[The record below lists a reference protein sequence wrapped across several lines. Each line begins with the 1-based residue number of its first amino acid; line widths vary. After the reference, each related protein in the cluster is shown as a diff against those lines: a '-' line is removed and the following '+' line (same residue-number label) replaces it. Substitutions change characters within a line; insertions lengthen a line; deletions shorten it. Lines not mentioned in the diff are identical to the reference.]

1 MHPNKKA
8 FNLSL
13 FALLL
18 ITNLN
23 AQESNE
29 AINLQ
34 KVVVSA
40 TGFEQDAD
48 SNLRNVISIEGKDLQ
63 NKGYVSLEQALERI
77 SGISFVNFGL
87 GRNID
92 MRGQGNKS
100 NIAVKVMIDGR
111 AINVLDNSHGVTP
124 LDSINL
130 DNVERIEIIPGGGSV
145 LYGSGTRGG
154 VINII
159 TKKQK
164 SDAFAI
170 NLKSS
175 AYDHGGL
182 GGNLGINGAKQINE
196 NLAFSFDIQSFNLDG
211 YQEGYNEK
219 GYFINTKTY
228 IDINDN
234 SDLTLGYNYF
244 KSKNT
249 SSGYLTK
256 AQAQSD
262 PTQKG
267 NSDNI
272 TQINRPEISLDYHYY
287 FDDIWEFNLEAFWQ
301 NQKINYLKDEISMM
315 GTTAYQNGSGF
326 EDTLTGISLKNKLN
340 YANNSYF
347 IFGYEFTNHDAKRKS
362 LVYYSVP
369 GVINYHRMT
378 TLMDMTK
385 QSHSIFALDSHNFNE
400 FFTLSGGARY
410 EFSTYNT
417 NRSYRNEMS
426 MNGRPPSS
434 NPIITDSTT
443 LFDTDKNTNNFAFEI
458 TPNFKYSDT
467 GNLYLK
473 YERGFVSPTP
483 AQFVNRNKT
492 GNGIPPYYSSNLKA
506 EIFDTFELGI
516 DDFWWDFYGFNLT
529 LFYTLSKDEI
539 SYLGNPH
546 STSGSWWKYYNI
558 DQTRR
563 LGVELSLSQ
572 NFLDDDL
579 IFRESLTYLD
589 AKISKGVNDG
599 MRIPYV
605 SKIKAT
611 AGLEYAWNKN
621 FSNFIDLTYFSRA
634 KDGGTINENTG
645 KMSKNSWI
653 RDYFLTDIGMKYN
666 YKKLQ
671 ILAGI
676 RNLFDKRYYTYQD
689 SINDQ
694 YLVGNGRNYYV
705 ELNTHSKILV
715 IIGLLVAYIIASFIA
730 LCLGDENLNP
740 KELFSYIFSQDKILR
755 QIIIDGRLPRIIMAI
770 LIGMLLASS
779 GAITQNVFS
788 NPIADPYIIGIAS
801 AATFGA
807 VLAYLLKLNDY
818 YYGILGFVC
827 SAFFALGVFKISSK
841 ASIATLLIIGIAASS
856 FLGAFT
862 SFFTYLIGEDS
873 FKIVAWL
880 MGNIGNASW
889 FRVGIL
895 ILPLIFC
902 LFYFYAHKNEL
913 NILLSGDDEARNLG
927 VNAQKLKINLLI
939 VSSLAVSFAVAFSGL
954 IGFVGLIIPHTI
966 RLLLKNYDNAL
977 VIPLCTAFGGLFLLI
992 CDTLARTLLAPV
1004 QIPIGIL
1011 TAFFGAPIF
1020 LYLALSARRFL

>member
-8 FNLSL
+8 FKLSL

-92 MRGQGNKS
+92 MRGQGDKS

-175 AYDHGGL
+175 AYDHGGI

-301 NQKINYLKDEISMM
+301 NQKINYLKDVSEMSSM
-315 GTTAYQNGSGF
+315 GLSVPVYQNGSGF

-347 IFGYEFTNHDAKRKS
+347 IFGYEFANHDAKRTS
-362 LVYYSVP
+362 IIHYDVNSP
-369 GVINYHRMT
+369 SFQMSHTMT
-378 TLMDMTK
+378 TLMDMDK
-385 QSHSIFALDSHNFNE
+385 QSHSIFALDSHEFNDI
-400 FFTLSGGARY
+400 FSISGGARY
-410 EFSTYNT
+410 EYSLYDTNRNYTSNMIISSVPRPSTPELFST
-417 NRSYRNEMS
+417 
-426 MNGRPPSS
+426 
-434 NPIITDSTT
+434 D
-443 LFDTDKNTNNFAFEI
+443 DTSHNFAFEI

-467 GNLYLK
+467 GKLYIK
-473 YERGFVSPTP
+473 YERGFVSPSP
-483 AQFVNRNKT
+483 AQFVNKDQKT
-492 GNGIPPYYSSNLKA
+492 QKYYSANLNP

-546 STSGSWWKYYNI
+546 ATGGGFWQYYNI

-579 IFRESLTYLD
+579 ILRESLTYLD

-634 KDGGTINENTG
+634 KDGGTIDENTG

-705 ELNTHSKILV
+705 EFK
-715 IIGLLVAYIIASFIA
+715 Y
-730 LCLGDENLNP
+730 
-740 KELFSYIFSQDKILR
+740 
-755 QIIIDGRLPRIIMAI
+755 
-770 LIGMLLASS
+770 
-779 GAITQNVFS
+779 
-788 NPIADPYIIGIAS
+788 
-801 AATFGA
+801 
-807 VLAYLLKLNDY
+807 
-818 YYGILGFVC
+818 
-827 SAFFALGVFKISSK
+827 AF
-841 ASIATLLIIGIAASS
+841 
-856 FLGAFT
+856 
-862 SFFTYLIGEDS
+862 
-873 FKIVAWL
+873 
-880 MGNIGNASW
+880 
-889 FRVGIL
+889 
-895 ILPLIFC
+895 
-902 LFYFYAHKNEL
+902 
-913 NILLSGDDEARNLG
+913 
-927 VNAQKLKINLLI
+927 
-939 VSSLAVSFAVAFSGL
+939 
-954 IGFVGLIIPHTI
+954 
-966 RLLLKNYDNAL
+966 
-977 VIPLCTAFGGLFLLI
+977 
-992 CDTLARTLLAPV
+992 
-1004 QIPIGIL
+1004 
-1011 TAFFGAPIF
+1011 
-1020 LYLALSARRFL
+1020 

>member
-8 FNLSL
+8 FKLSL

-23 AQESNE
+23 AQESNK

-34 KVVVSA
+34 KVVVST

-256 AQAQSD
+256 AQAQSN

-267 NSDNI
+267 KSDNI

-287 FDDIWEFNLEAFWQ
+287 FDDIWEFNLETFWQ
-301 NQKINYLKDEISMM
+301 NQKINYLKDEISMK

-347 IFGYEFTNHDAKRKS
+347 IFGYEFTNHDAKRTSIIHYDVNAGKFQMS
-362 LVYYSVP
+362 
-369 GVINYHRMT
+369 HTMT

-385 QSHSIFALDSHNFNE
+385 QSHSIFALDSHEFNDI
-400 FFTLSGGARY
+400 FSISGGARY
-410 EFSTYNT
+410 EYSLYDTNRNYTSNMVISNIPKPSTPELFST
-417 NRSYRNEMS
+417 
-426 MNGRPPSS
+426 
-434 NPIITDSTT
+434 D
-443 LFDTDKNTNNFAFEI
+443 DTSHNFAFEI

-467 GNLYLK
+467 GKLYIK
-473 YERGFVSPTP
+473 YERGFVSPSP
-483 AQFVNRNKT
+483 AQFVNKDKNSQK
-492 GNGIPPYYSSNLKA
+492 YYSANLNP

-529 LFYTLSKDEI
+529 
-539 SYLGNPH
+539 
-546 STSGSWWKYYNI
+546 
-558 DQTRR
+558 
-563 LGVELSLSQ
+563 
-572 NFLDDDL
+572 
-579 IFRESLTYLD
+579 
-589 AKISKGVNDG
+589 
-599 MRIPYV
+599 
-605 SKIKAT
+605 
-611 AGLEYAWNKN
+611 
-621 FSNFIDLTYFSRA
+621 
-634 KDGGTINENTG
+634 
-645 KMSKNSWI
+645 
-653 RDYFLTDIGMKYN
+653 
-666 YKKLQ
+666 
-671 ILAGI
+671 
-676 RNLFDKRYYTYQD
+676 
-689 SINDQ
+689 
-694 YLVGNGRNYYV
+694 
-705 ELNTHSKILV
+705 
-715 IIGLLVAYIIASFIA
+715 
-730 LCLGDENLNP
+730 
-740 KELFSYIFSQDKILR
+740 
-755 QIIIDGRLPRIIMAI
+755 
-770 LIGMLLASS
+770 
-779 GAITQNVFS
+779 
-788 NPIADPYIIGIAS
+788 
-801 AATFGA
+801 
-807 VLAYLLKLNDY
+807 
-818 YYGILGFVC
+818 
-827 SAFFALGVFKISSK
+827 
-841 ASIATLLIIGIAASS
+841 
-856 FLGAFT
+856 
-862 SFFTYLIGEDS
+862 
-873 FKIVAWL
+873 
-880 MGNIGNASW
+880 
-889 FRVGIL
+889 
-895 ILPLIFC
+895 
-902 LFYFYAHKNEL
+902 
-913 NILLSGDDEARNLG
+913 
-927 VNAQKLKINLLI
+927 
-939 VSSLAVSFAVAFSGL
+939 
-954 IGFVGLIIPHTI
+954 
-966 RLLLKNYDNAL
+966 
-977 VIPLCTAFGGLFLLI
+977 
-992 CDTLARTLLAPV
+992 
-1004 QIPIGIL
+1004 
-1011 TAFFGAPIF
+1011 
-1020 LYLALSARRFL
+1020 

>member
-1 MHPNKKA
+1 MHPNKK
-8 FNLSL
+8 FYKLFKLSL

-124 LDSINL
+124 LNSINL

-145 LYGSGTRGG
+145 LYGNGTRGG

-175 AYDHGGL
+175 TYNHGGL

-211 YQEGYNEK
+211 YQKGYNEK

-256 AQAQSD
+256 TQAQSN

-301 NQKINYLKDEISMM
+301 NQKINYLKDVSTMSYRGM
-315 GTTAYQNGSGF
+315 SLPVYQNGSGF
-326 EDTLTGISLKNKLN
+326 EDTLTGISLKTKLN

-347 IFGYEFTNHDAKRKS
+347 IFGYEFANHDAKRKS
-362 LVYYSVP
+362 LVYYSAAP
-369 GVINYHRMT
+369 IINYHRMT

-385 QSHSIFALDSHNFNE
+385 QSHSIFALNSHNFNE

-434 NPIITDSTT
+434 NPMITDSTT

-483 AQFVNRNKT
+483 AQFVNRNNNT
-492 GNGIPPYYSSNLKA
+492 SNGIPPYYSSNLKA

-546 STSGSWWKYYNI
+546 ATGGGFWQYYNI

-621 FSNFIDLTYFSRA
+621 LSSYIDLSYFSRA
-634 KDGGTINENTG
+634 KDGGVVDENTG
-645 KMSKNSWI
+645 KMSRNSWI
-653 RDYFLTDIGMKYN
+653 KDYFLTDIGVNYN
-666 YKKLQ
+666 YRNLQ

-676 RNLFDKRYYTYQD
+676 RNLFDKQYYTYQD
-689 SINDQ
+689 STNDQ
-694 YLVGNGRNYYV
+694 YLAGNGRNYYV
-705 ELNTHSKILV
+705 EFK
-715 IIGLLVAYIIASFIA
+715 Y
-730 LCLGDENLNP
+730 
-740 KELFSYIFSQDKILR
+740 
-755 QIIIDGRLPRIIMAI
+755 
-770 LIGMLLASS
+770 
-779 GAITQNVFS
+779 
-788 NPIADPYIIGIAS
+788 
-801 AATFGA
+801 
-807 VLAYLLKLNDY
+807 
-818 YYGILGFVC
+818 
-827 SAFFALGVFKISSK
+827 AF
-841 ASIATLLIIGIAASS
+841 
-856 FLGAFT
+856 
-862 SFFTYLIGEDS
+862 
-873 FKIVAWL
+873 
-880 MGNIGNASW
+880 
-889 FRVGIL
+889 
-895 ILPLIFC
+895 
-902 LFYFYAHKNEL
+902 
-913 NILLSGDDEARNLG
+913 
-927 VNAQKLKINLLI
+927 
-939 VSSLAVSFAVAFSGL
+939 
-954 IGFVGLIIPHTI
+954 
-966 RLLLKNYDNAL
+966 
-977 VIPLCTAFGGLFLLI
+977 
-992 CDTLARTLLAPV
+992 
-1004 QIPIGIL
+1004 
-1011 TAFFGAPIF
+1011 
-1020 LYLALSARRFL
+1020 

>member
-1 MHPNKKA
+1 MHPSKKA
-8 FNLSL
+8 FKLSL

-92 MRGQGNKS
+92 MRGQGDKS

-267 NSDNI
+267 KSDNI

-301 NQKINYLKDEISMM
+301 NQKINYLKDVSTMSYGSMSLPV
-315 GTTAYQNGSGF
+315 YQNGSGF

-347 IFGYEFTNHDAKRKS
+347 IFGYEFANHDAKRTS
-362 LVYYSVP
+362 IIHYDVNTNMS
-369 GVINYHRMT
+369 HTMT
-378 TLMDMTK
+378 TLMNMTK
-385 QSHSIFALDSHNFNE
+385 QSHSIFALDSHEFNDI
-400 FFTLSGGARY
+400 FSISGGARY
-410 EFSTYNT
+410 EYSLYNT
-417 NRSYRNEMS
+417 NRNYTSNMIMS
-426 MNGRPPSS
+426 QR
-434 NPIITDSTT
+434 PIIKTELFSTD
-443 LFDTDKNTNNFAFEI
+443 DTNHNFAFEI

-467 GNLYLK
+467 GKLYIK
-473 YERGFVSPTP
+473 YERGFVSPSP
-483 AQFVNRNKT
+483 AQFVNKDKNSQK
-492 GNGIPPYYSSNLKA
+492 YYSANLNP

-546 STSGSWWKYYNI
+546 ATGGGFWQYYNI

-572 NFLDDDL
+572 NFLDNNL

-599 MRIPYV
+599 MRIPYI

-634 KDGGTINENTG
+634 KDGGTIDENTG
-645 KMSKNSWI
+645 KMSKNS
-653 RDYFLTDIGMKYN
+653 
-666 YKKLQ
+666 
-671 ILAGI
+671 
-676 RNLFDKRYYTYQD
+676 
-689 SINDQ
+689 
-694 YLVGNGRNYYV
+694 
-705 ELNTHSKILV
+705 
-715 IIGLLVAYIIASFIA
+715 
-730 LCLGDENLNP
+730 
-740 KELFSYIFSQDKILR
+740 
-755 QIIIDGRLPRIIMAI
+755 
-770 LIGMLLASS
+770 
-779 GAITQNVFS
+779 
-788 NPIADPYIIGIAS
+788 
-801 AATFGA
+801 
-807 VLAYLLKLNDY
+807 
-818 YYGILGFVC
+818 
-827 SAFFALGVFKISSK
+827 
-841 ASIATLLIIGIAASS
+841 
-856 FLGAFT
+856 
-862 SFFTYLIGEDS
+862 
-873 FKIVAWL
+873 
-880 MGNIGNASW
+880 
-889 FRVGIL
+889 
-895 ILPLIFC
+895 
-902 LFYFYAHKNEL
+902 
-913 NILLSGDDEARNLG
+913 
-927 VNAQKLKINLLI
+927 
-939 VSSLAVSFAVAFSGL
+939 
-954 IGFVGLIIPHTI
+954 
-966 RLLLKNYDNAL
+966 
-977 VIPLCTAFGGLFLLI
+977 
-992 CDTLARTLLAPV
+992 
-1004 QIPIGIL
+1004 
-1011 TAFFGAPIF
+1011 
-1020 LYLALSARRFL
+1020 

>member
-1 MHPNKKA
+1 M
-8 FNLSL
+8 
-13 FALLL
+13 
-18 ITNLN
+18 
-23 AQESNE
+23 E
-29 AINLQ
+29 
-34 KVVVSA
+34 VV
-40 TGFEQDAD
+40 
-48 SNLRNVISIEGKDLQ
+48 LEG
-63 NKGYVSLEQALERI
+63 A
-77 SGISFVNFGL
+77 
-87 GRNID
+87 
-92 MRGQGNKS
+92 
-100 NIAVKVMIDGR
+100 
-111 AINVLDNSHGVTP
+111 
-124 LDSINL
+124 
-130 DNVERIEIIPGGGSV
+130 
-145 LYGSGTRGG
+145 

-175 AYDHGGL
+175 AYDHGRL

-301 NQKINYLKDEISMM
+301 NQKINYLKDVSTMSSM
-315 GTTAYQNGSGF
+315 GLSVPVYQNGSGF
-326 EDTLTGISLKNKLN
+326 KDTLTGISLKNKLN

-347 IFGYEFTNHDAKRKS
+347 IFGYEFANHDAKRTS
-362 LVYYSVP
+362 IIHYD
-369 GVINYHRMT
+369 INSPKFQMSHTMT
-378 TLMDMTK
+378 TLMDMNK
-385 QSHSIFALDSHNFNE
+385 QSHSIFALDSHEFNDI
-400 FFTLSGGARY
+400 FSISGGARY
-410 EFSTYNT
+410 EYSLYDTNRNYTSNMIISSIPRPSTPELFST
-417 NRSYRNEMS
+417 
-426 MNGRPPSS
+426 
-434 NPIITDSTT
+434 D
-443 LFDTDKNTNNFAFEI
+443 DTSHNFAFEI

-467 GNLYLK
+467 GKLYIK
-473 YERGFVSPTP
+473 YERGFVSPSP
-483 AQFVNRNKT
+483 AQFVNKDK
-492 GNGIPPYYSSNLKA
+492 ISQKYYSANLNP

-546 STSGSWWKYYNI
+546 ATGGGFWQYYNI

-611 AGLEYAWNKN
+611 AGIEYAWNKN

-634 KDGGTINENTG
+634 KDGGTIDENTG

-705 ELNTHSKILV
+705 EFK
-715 IIGLLVAYIIASFIA
+715 Y
-730 LCLGDENLNP
+730 
-740 KELFSYIFSQDKILR
+740 
-755 QIIIDGRLPRIIMAI
+755 
-770 LIGMLLASS
+770 
-779 GAITQNVFS
+779 
-788 NPIADPYIIGIAS
+788 
-801 AATFGA
+801 
-807 VLAYLLKLNDY
+807 
-818 YYGILGFVC
+818 
-827 SAFFALGVFKISSK
+827 AF
-841 ASIATLLIIGIAASS
+841 
-856 FLGAFT
+856 
-862 SFFTYLIGEDS
+862 
-873 FKIVAWL
+873 
-880 MGNIGNASW
+880 
-889 FRVGIL
+889 
-895 ILPLIFC
+895 
-902 LFYFYAHKNEL
+902 
-913 NILLSGDDEARNLG
+913 
-927 VNAQKLKINLLI
+927 
-939 VSSLAVSFAVAFSGL
+939 
-954 IGFVGLIIPHTI
+954 
-966 RLLLKNYDNAL
+966 
-977 VIPLCTAFGGLFLLI
+977 
-992 CDTLARTLLAPV
+992 
-1004 QIPIGIL
+1004 
-1011 TAFFGAPIF
+1011 
-1020 LYLALSARRFL
+1020 

>member
-1 MHPNKKA
+1 NKKA
-8 FNLSL
+8 FKLSL

-23 AQESNE
+23 AQESNK

-34 KVVVSA
+34 KVVVST

-182 GGNLGINGAKQINE
+182 RWKLGINGAKQINE

-267 NSDNI
+267 KSDNI

-301 NQKINYLKDEISMM
+301 NQKINYLKDVSTMSYM
-315 GTTAYQNGSGF
+315 NMSLPVYQNGGGF

-347 IFGYEFTNHDAKRKS
+347 IFGYEFANHDAKRTS
-362 LVYYSVP
+362 IIHYDVNTNGFQMS
-369 GVINYHRMT
+369 HTMT
-378 TLMDMTK
+378 TLMDMDK

-410 EFSTYNT
+410 EYSLYDTNRNYTSNMIMFGKPNIKTELFST
-417 NRSYRNEMS
+417 
-426 MNGRPPSS
+426 
-434 NPIITDSTT
+434 D
-443 LFDTDKNTNNFAFEI
+443 DTSHNFAFEI

-467 GNLYLK
+467 GKLYIK
-473 YERGFVSPTP
+473 YERGFVSPSP
-483 AQFVNRNKT
+483 AQFVNKDQKT
-492 GNGIPPYYSSNLKA
+492 QKYYSANLNP

-516 DDFWWDFYGFNLT
+516 DDFWWDFYGFNLN

-546 STSGSWWKYYNI
+546 ATGGGFWQYYNI

-634 KDGGTINENTG
+634 KDGGTIDENTG

-653 RDYFLTDIGMKYN
+653 RDYFLTD
-666 YKKLQ
+666 
-671 ILAGI
+671 
-676 RNLFDKRYYTYQD
+676 
-689 SINDQ
+689 
-694 YLVGNGRNYYV
+694 
-705 ELNTHSKILV
+705 
-715 IIGLLVAYIIASFIA
+715 
-730 LCLGDENLNP
+730 
-740 KELFSYIFSQDKILR
+740 
-755 QIIIDGRLPRIIMAI
+755 
-770 LIGMLLASS
+770 
-779 GAITQNVFS
+779 
-788 NPIADPYIIGIAS
+788 
-801 AATFGA
+801 
-807 VLAYLLKLNDY
+807 
-818 YYGILGFVC
+818 
-827 SAFFALGVFKISSK
+827 
-841 ASIATLLIIGIAASS
+841 
-856 FLGAFT
+856 
-862 SFFTYLIGEDS
+862 
-873 FKIVAWL
+873 
-880 MGNIGNASW
+880 
-889 FRVGIL
+889 
-895 ILPLIFC
+895 
-902 LFYFYAHKNEL
+902 
-913 NILLSGDDEARNLG
+913 
-927 VNAQKLKINLLI
+927 
-939 VSSLAVSFAVAFSGL
+939 
-954 IGFVGLIIPHTI
+954 
-966 RLLLKNYDNAL
+966 
-977 VIPLCTAFGGLFLLI
+977 
-992 CDTLARTLLAPV
+992 
-1004 QIPIGIL
+1004 
-1011 TAFFGAPIF
+1011 
-1020 LYLALSARRFL
+1020 

>member
-1 MHPNKKA
+1 M
-8 FNLSL
+8 
-13 FALLL
+13 
-18 ITNLN
+18 
-23 AQESNE
+23 EM
-29 AINLQ
+29 
-34 KVVVSA
+34 V
-40 TGFEQDAD
+40 
-48 SNLRNVISIEGKDLQ
+48 
-63 NKGYVSLEQALERI
+63 
-77 SGISFVNFGL
+77 L
-87 GRNID
+87 G
-92 MRGQGNKS
+92 
-100 NIAVKVMIDGR
+100 
-111 AINVLDNSHGVTP
+111 
-124 LDSINL
+124 
-130 DNVERIEIIPGGGSV
+130 
-145 LYGSGTRGG
+145 GG

-175 AYDHGGL
+175 AYDHGRL

-301 NQKINYLKDEISMM
+301 NQKINYLKDEISMK

-347 IFGYEFTNHDAKRKS
+347 IFGYEFANHDAKRTSIIHYDVNAGKFQMS
-362 LVYYSVP
+362 
-369 GVINYHRMT
+369 HTMT
-378 TLMDMTK
+378 TLMDMDK
-385 QSHSIFALDSHNFNE
+385 QSHSIFALDSHEFNDI
-400 FFTLSGGARY
+400 FSISGGARY
-410 EFSTYNT
+410 EYSLYDT
-417 NRSYRNEMS
+417 NRNYN
-426 MNGRPPSS
+426 S
-434 NPIITDSTT
+434 NMIMMRKPNNTKEFFNTD
-443 LFDTDKNTNNFAFEI
+443 DTSHNFAFEI

-467 GNLYLK
+467 GKLYIK

-483 AQFVNRNKT
+483 AQFVNKDQAT
-492 GNGIPPYYSSNLKA
+492 QQYYSVNLNP

-539 SYLGNPH
+539 SYRGNPH
-546 STSGSWWKYYNI
+546 AKGGGFWQYYNI

-621 FSNFIDLTYFSRA
+621 FSNFADLTYFSRA

-676 RNLFDKRYYTYQD
+676 HNLFDKRYYTYQD

-705 ELNTHSKILV
+705 EFK
-715 IIGLLVAYIIASFIA
+715 Y
-730 LCLGDENLNP
+730 
-740 KELFSYIFSQDKILR
+740 
-755 QIIIDGRLPRIIMAI
+755 
-770 LIGMLLASS
+770 
-779 GAITQNVFS
+779 
-788 NPIADPYIIGIAS
+788 
-801 AATFGA
+801 
-807 VLAYLLKLNDY
+807 
-818 YYGILGFVC
+818 
-827 SAFFALGVFKISSK
+827 AF
-841 ASIATLLIIGIAASS
+841 
-856 FLGAFT
+856 
-862 SFFTYLIGEDS
+862 
-873 FKIVAWL
+873 
-880 MGNIGNASW
+880 
-889 FRVGIL
+889 
-895 ILPLIFC
+895 
-902 LFYFYAHKNEL
+902 
-913 NILLSGDDEARNLG
+913 
-927 VNAQKLKINLLI
+927 
-939 VSSLAVSFAVAFSGL
+939 
-954 IGFVGLIIPHTI
+954 
-966 RLLLKNYDNAL
+966 
-977 VIPLCTAFGGLFLLI
+977 
-992 CDTLARTLLAPV
+992 
-1004 QIPIGIL
+1004 
-1011 TAFFGAPIF
+1011 
-1020 LYLALSARRFL
+1020 

>member
-8 FNLSL
+8 FKLSL

-23 AQESNE
+23 AQESNK

-34 KVVVSA
+34 KVVVST

-256 AQAQSD
+256 AQAQSN

-267 NSDNI
+267 KNDNI

-301 NQKINYLKDEISMM
+301 NQKINYLKDEISMK

-347 IFGYEFTNHDAKRKS
+347 IFGYEFANHDAKRKS
-362 LVYYSVP
+362 LVYYSAAP
-369 GVINYHRMT
+369 IINYHRMT

-385 QSHSIFALDSHNFNE
+385 QSHSIFALDSHEFNDI
-400 FFTLSGGARY
+400 FSISGGARY
-410 EFSTYNT
+410 EYSLYDTNRNYTSNMIMFGKPNIKTELFST
-417 NRSYRNEMS
+417 
-426 MNGRPPSS
+426 
-434 NPIITDSTT
+434 D
-443 LFDTDKNTNNFAFEI
+443 DTSHNFAFEI

-467 GNLYLK
+467 GKLYIK
-473 YERGFVSPTP
+473 YERGFVSPSP
-483 AQFVNRNKT
+483 AQFVNKDQKT
-492 GNGIPPYYSSNLKA
+492 QKYYSANLNP

-546 STSGSWWKYYNI
+546 ATGGGFWQYYNI

-572 NFLDDDL
+572 
-579 IFRESLTYLD
+579 IF
-589 AKISKGVNDG
+589 
-599 MRIPYV
+599 
-605 SKIKAT
+605 
-611 AGLEYAWNKN
+611 
-621 FSNFIDLTYFSRA
+621 
-634 KDGGTINENTG
+634 
-645 KMSKNSWI
+645 
-653 RDYFLTDIGMKYN
+653 
-666 YKKLQ
+666 
-671 ILAGI
+671 
-676 RNLFDKRYYTYQD
+676 
-689 SINDQ
+689 
-694 YLVGNGRNYYV
+694 
-705 ELNTHSKILV
+705 
-715 IIGLLVAYIIASFIA
+715 
-730 LCLGDENLNP
+730 
-740 KELFSYIFSQDKILR
+740 
-755 QIIIDGRLPRIIMAI
+755 
-770 LIGMLLASS
+770 
-779 GAITQNVFS
+779 
-788 NPIADPYIIGIAS
+788 
-801 AATFGA
+801 
-807 VLAYLLKLNDY
+807 
-818 YYGILGFVC
+818 
-827 SAFFALGVFKISSK
+827 
-841 ASIATLLIIGIAASS
+841 
-856 FLGAFT
+856 
-862 SFFTYLIGEDS
+862 
-873 FKIVAWL
+873 
-880 MGNIGNASW
+880 
-889 FRVGIL
+889 
-895 ILPLIFC
+895 
-902 LFYFYAHKNEL
+902 
-913 NILLSGDDEARNLG
+913 
-927 VNAQKLKINLLI
+927 
-939 VSSLAVSFAVAFSGL
+939 
-954 IGFVGLIIPHTI
+954 
-966 RLLLKNYDNAL
+966 
-977 VIPLCTAFGGLFLLI
+977 
-992 CDTLARTLLAPV
+992 
-1004 QIPIGIL
+1004 
-1011 TAFFGAPIF
+1011 
-1020 LYLALSARRFL
+1020 

>member
-1 MHPNKKA
+1 
-8 FNLSL
+8 
-13 FALLL
+13 
-18 ITNLN
+18 
-23 AQESNE
+23 
-29 AINLQ
+29 
-34 KVVVSA
+34 
-40 TGFEQDAD
+40 
-48 SNLRNVISIEGKDLQ
+48 
-63 NKGYVSLEQALERI
+63 
-77 SGISFVNFGL
+77 
-87 GRNID
+87 
-92 MRGQGNKS
+92 
-100 NIAVKVMIDGR
+100 
-111 AINVLDNSHGVTP
+111 
-124 LDSINL
+124 
-130 DNVERIEIIPGGGSV
+130 
-145 LYGSGTRGG
+145 
-154 VINII
+154 
-159 TKKQK
+159 KKQK

-175 AYDHGGL
+175 AYDHGRL

-256 AQAQSD
+256 AQAQSN

-267 NSDNI
+267 KSDNI

-301 NQKINYLKDEISMM
+301 NQKINYLKDEISMK

-347 IFGYEFTNHDAKRKS
+347 IFGYEFANHDAKRISIIHYDVNAGKFQMS
-362 LVYYSVP
+362 
-369 GVINYHRMT
+369 HTMT
-378 TLMDMTK
+378 TLMDMDK
-385 QSHSIFALDSHNFNE
+385 QSHSIFALDSHEFNDI
-400 FFTLSGGARY
+400 FSISGGARY
-410 EFSTYNT
+410 EYSLYDT
-417 NRSYRNEMS
+417 NRNYN
-426 MNGRPPSS
+426 S
-434 NPIITDSTT
+434 NMIMMRKPNNTKEFFNTD
-443 LFDTDKNTNNFAFEI
+443 DTSHNFAFEI

-467 GNLYLK
+467 GKLYIK

-483 AQFVNRNKT
+483 AQFVNKDQAT
-492 GNGIPPYYSSNLKA
+492 QQYYSVNLNP

-539 SYLGNPH
+539 SYRGNPH
-546 STSGSWWKYYNI
+546 AKGGGFWQYYNI

-621 FSNFIDLTYFSRA
+621 FSNFADLTYFSRA

-705 ELNTHSKILV
+705 EFK
-715 IIGLLVAYIIASFIA
+715 Y
-730 LCLGDENLNP
+730 
-740 KELFSYIFSQDKILR
+740 
-755 QIIIDGRLPRIIMAI
+755 
-770 LIGMLLASS
+770 
-779 GAITQNVFS
+779 
-788 NPIADPYIIGIAS
+788 
-801 AATFGA
+801 
-807 VLAYLLKLNDY
+807 
-818 YYGILGFVC
+818 
-827 SAFFALGVFKISSK
+827 AF
-841 ASIATLLIIGIAASS
+841 
-856 FLGAFT
+856 
-862 SFFTYLIGEDS
+862 
-873 FKIVAWL
+873 
-880 MGNIGNASW
+880 
-889 FRVGIL
+889 
-895 ILPLIFC
+895 
-902 LFYFYAHKNEL
+902 
-913 NILLSGDDEARNLG
+913 
-927 VNAQKLKINLLI
+927 
-939 VSSLAVSFAVAFSGL
+939 
-954 IGFVGLIIPHTI
+954 
-966 RLLLKNYDNAL
+966 
-977 VIPLCTAFGGLFLLI
+977 
-992 CDTLARTLLAPV
+992 
-1004 QIPIGIL
+1004 
-1011 TAFFGAPIF
+1011 
-1020 LYLALSARRFL
+1020 

>member
-8 FNLSL
+8 FKLSL

-23 AQESNE
+23 AQESNK

-34 KVVVSA
+34 KVVVST

-256 AQAQSD
+256 AQAQSN

-267 NSDNI
+267 KNDNI

-301 NQKINYLKDEISMM
+301 NQKINYLKDEISMK

-347 IFGYEFTNHDAKRKS
+347 IFGYEFANHDAKRKS
-362 LVYYSVP
+362 LVYYSAAP
-369 GVINYHRMT
+369 IINYHRMT

-385 QSHSIFALDSHNFNE
+385 QSHSIFALDSHEFNDI
-400 FFTLSGGARY
+400 FSISGGARY
-410 EFSTYNT
+410 EYSLYDTNRNYTSNMIMFGKPNIKTELFST
-417 NRSYRNEMS
+417 
-426 MNGRPPSS
+426 
-434 NPIITDSTT
+434 D
-443 LFDTDKNTNNFAFEI
+443 DTSHNFAFEI

-467 GNLYLK
+467 GKLYIK
-473 YERGFVSPTP
+473 YERGFVSPSP
-483 AQFVNRNKT
+483 AQFVNKDQKT
-492 GNGIPPYYSSNLKA
+492 QKYYSANLNP

-546 STSGSWWKYYNI
+546 
-558 DQTRR
+558 
-563 LGVELSLSQ
+563 
-572 NFLDDDL
+572 
-579 IFRESLTYLD
+579 
-589 AKISKGVNDG
+589 
-599 MRIPYV
+599 
-605 SKIKAT
+605 AT
-611 AGLEYAWNKN
+611 
-621 FSNFIDLTYFSRA
+621 
-634 KDGGTINENTG
+634 GG
-645 KMSKNSWI
+645 
-653 RDYFLTDIGMKYN
+653 
-666 YKKLQ
+666 
-671 ILAGI
+671 
-676 RNLFDKRYYTYQD
+676 
-689 SINDQ
+689 
-694 YLVGNGRNYYV
+694 
-705 ELNTHSKILV
+705 
-715 IIGLLVAYIIASFIA
+715 
-730 LCLGDENLNP
+730 
-740 KELFSYIFSQDKILR
+740 
-755 QIIIDGRLPRIIMAI
+755 
-770 LIGMLLASS
+770 
-779 GAITQNVFS
+779 
-788 NPIADPYIIGIAS
+788 
-801 AATFGA
+801 
-807 VLAYLLKLNDY
+807 
-818 YYGILGFVC
+818 GF
-827 SAFFALGVFKISSK
+827 
-841 ASIATLLIIGIAASS
+841 
-856 FLGAFT
+856 
-862 SFFTYLIGEDS
+862 
-873 FKIVAWL
+873 W
-880 MGNIGNASW
+880 
-889 FRVGIL
+889 
-895 ILPLIFC
+895 
-902 LFYFYAHKNEL
+902 
-913 NILLSGDDEARNLG
+913 
-927 VNAQKLKINLLI
+927 
-939 VSSLAVSFAVAFSGL
+939 
-954 IGFVGLIIPHTI
+954 
-966 RLLLKNYDNAL
+966 
-977 VIPLCTAFGGLFLLI
+977 
-992 CDTLARTLLAPV
+992 
-1004 QIPIGIL
+1004 
-1011 TAFFGAPIF
+1011 
-1020 LYLALSARRFL
+1020 

>member
-1 MHPNKKA
+1 M
-8 FNLSL
+8 
-13 FALLL
+13 
-18 ITNLN
+18 
-23 AQESNE
+23 
-29 AINLQ
+29 
-34 KVVVSA
+34 
-40 TGFEQDAD
+40 
-48 SNLRNVISIEGKDLQ
+48 
-63 NKGYVSLEQALERI
+63 
-77 SGISFVNFGL
+77 
-87 GRNID
+87 
-92 MRGQGNKS
+92 
-100 NIAVKVMIDGR
+100 
-111 AINVLDNSHGVTP
+111 
-124 LDSINL
+124 
-130 DNVERIEIIPGGGSV
+130 
-145 LYGSGTRGG
+145 
-154 VINII
+154 INII

-175 AYDHGGL
+175 AYDHGRL

-256 AQAQSD
+256 AQAQSN

-267 NSDNI
+267 KSDNI

-301 NQKINYLKDEISMM
+301 NQKINYLKDVSTMSYRSMSLPV
-315 GTTAYQNGSGF
+315 YQNGSGF

-347 IFGYEFTNHDAKRKS
+347 IFGYEFANHDAKRISIIHYDVNAGKFQMS
-362 LVYYSVP
+362 
-369 GVINYHRMT
+369 HTMT
-378 TLMDMTK
+378 TLMDMDK
-385 QSHSIFALDSHNFNE
+385 QSHSIFALDSHEFNDI
-400 FFTLSGGARY
+400 FSISGGARY
-410 EFSTYNT
+410 EYSLYDT
-417 NRSYRNEMS
+417 NRNYN
-426 MNGRPPSS
+426 S
-434 NPIITDSTT
+434 NMIMMRKPNNTKEFFNTD
-443 LFDTDKNTNNFAFEI
+443 DTSHNFAFEI

-467 GNLYLK
+467 GKLYIK

-483 AQFVNRNKT
+483 AQFVNKDQAT
-492 GNGIPPYYSSNLKA
+492 QQYYSVNLNP

-539 SYLGNPH
+539 SYRGNPH
-546 STSGSWWKYYNI
+546 AKGGGFWQYYNI
-558 DQTRR
+558 DQTCR

-621 FSNFIDLTYFSRA
+621 FSNFADLTYFSRA

-705 ELNTHSKILV
+705 EFK
-715 IIGLLVAYIIASFIA
+715 Y
-730 LCLGDENLNP
+730 
-740 KELFSYIFSQDKILR
+740 
-755 QIIIDGRLPRIIMAI
+755 
-770 LIGMLLASS
+770 
-779 GAITQNVFS
+779 
-788 NPIADPYIIGIAS
+788 
-801 AATFGA
+801 
-807 VLAYLLKLNDY
+807 
-818 YYGILGFVC
+818 
-827 SAFFALGVFKISSK
+827 AF
-841 ASIATLLIIGIAASS
+841 
-856 FLGAFT
+856 
-862 SFFTYLIGEDS
+862 
-873 FKIVAWL
+873 
-880 MGNIGNASW
+880 
-889 FRVGIL
+889 
-895 ILPLIFC
+895 
-902 LFYFYAHKNEL
+902 
-913 NILLSGDDEARNLG
+913 
-927 VNAQKLKINLLI
+927 
-939 VSSLAVSFAVAFSGL
+939 
-954 IGFVGLIIPHTI
+954 
-966 RLLLKNYDNAL
+966 
-977 VIPLCTAFGGLFLLI
+977 
-992 CDTLARTLLAPV
+992 
-1004 QIPIGIL
+1004 
-1011 TAFFGAPIF
+1011 
-1020 LYLALSARRFL
+1020 

>member
-8 FNLSL
+8 FKLSL

-92 MRGQGNKS
+92 MRGQGDKS

-175 AYDHGGL
+175 AYDHGRI

-301 NQKINYLKDEISMM
+301 NQKINYLKDVSEMSSM
-315 GTTAYQNGSGF
+315 GLSIPVYQNGSGF

-347 IFGYEFTNHDAKRKS
+347 IFGYEFANHDAKRTS
-362 LVYYSVP
+362 IIHYDVNAGRFQMS
-369 GVINYHRMT
+369 HTMT

-385 QSHSIFALDSHNFNE
+385 KSHSIFALDSHEFNDI
-400 FFTLSGGARY
+400 FSISGGARY
-410 EFSTYNT
+410 EYSLYDTNRNYTSNMIISNTPKLSTPELFSTDDT
-417 NRSYRNEMS
+417 NH
-426 MNGRPPSS
+426 
-434 NPIITDSTT
+434 
-443 LFDTDKNTNNFAFEI
+443 NFAFEI

-467 GNLYLK
+467 GKLYIK
-473 YERGFVSPTP
+473 YERGFVSPSP
-483 AQFVNRNKT
+483 AQFVNKDKNSQK
-492 GNGIPPYYSSNLKA
+492 YYSANLNP

-546 STSGSWWKYYNI
+546 ATGGGFWQYYNI

-634 KDGGTINENTG
+634 KDSGTIDENTG

-705 ELNTHSKILV
+705 EFK
-715 IIGLLVAYIIASFIA
+715 Y
-730 LCLGDENLNP
+730 
-740 KELFSYIFSQDKILR
+740 
-755 QIIIDGRLPRIIMAI
+755 
-770 LIGMLLASS
+770 
-779 GAITQNVFS
+779 
-788 NPIADPYIIGIAS
+788 
-801 AATFGA
+801 
-807 VLAYLLKLNDY
+807 
-818 YYGILGFVC
+818 
-827 SAFFALGVFKISSK
+827 AF
-841 ASIATLLIIGIAASS
+841 
-856 FLGAFT
+856 
-862 SFFTYLIGEDS
+862 
-873 FKIVAWL
+873 
-880 MGNIGNASW
+880 
-889 FRVGIL
+889 
-895 ILPLIFC
+895 
-902 LFYFYAHKNEL
+902 
-913 NILLSGDDEARNLG
+913 
-927 VNAQKLKINLLI
+927 
-939 VSSLAVSFAVAFSGL
+939 
-954 IGFVGLIIPHTI
+954 
-966 RLLLKNYDNAL
+966 
-977 VIPLCTAFGGLFLLI
+977 
-992 CDTLARTLLAPV
+992 
-1004 QIPIGIL
+1004 
-1011 TAFFGAPIF
+1011 
-1020 LYLALSARRFL
+1020 

>member
-1 MHPNKKA
+1 M
-8 FNLSL
+8 
-13 FALLL
+13 
-18 ITNLN
+18 
-23 AQESNE
+23 
-29 AINLQ
+29 
-34 KVVVSA
+34 
-40 TGFEQDAD
+40 
-48 SNLRNVISIEGKDLQ
+48 
-63 NKGYVSLEQALERI
+63 
-77 SGISFVNFGL
+77 
-87 GRNID
+87 
-92 MRGQGNKS
+92 
-100 NIAVKVMIDGR
+100 
-111 AINVLDNSHGVTP
+111 
-124 LDSINL
+124 
-130 DNVERIEIIPGGGSV
+130 
-145 LYGSGTRGG
+145 
-154 VINII
+154 INII

-196 NLAFSFDIQSFNLDG
+196 NLAFSFDIQSFNFDG

-256 AQAQSD
+256 AQAQSN

-267 NSDNI
+267 KSDNI

-301 NQKINYLKDEISMM
+301 NQKINYLKDASTMSSM
-315 GTTAYQNGSGF
+315 GLSVPVYQNGSGF

-347 IFGYEFTNHDAKRKS
+347 IFGYEFTNHDAKRTS
-362 LVYYSVP
+362 IIHYDVNAGSFQMS
-369 GVINYHRMT
+369 HTMT
-378 TLMDMTK
+378 TLMDMDK
-385 QSHSIFALDSHNFNE
+385 QSHSIFALDSHEFNDI
-400 FFTLSGGARY
+400 FSISGGARY
-410 EFSTYNT
+410 EYSLYDTNRNYTSNMIMFGRPNIKTELFST
-417 NRSYRNEMS
+417 
-426 MNGRPPSS
+426 
-434 NPIITDSTT
+434 D
-443 LFDTDKNTNNFAFEI
+443 DTSHNFAFEI

-467 GNLYLK
+467 GKLYIK
-473 YERGFVSPTP
+473 YERGFVSPSP
-483 AQFVNRNKT
+483 AQFVNKDKNSQK
-492 GNGIPPYYSSNLKA
+492 YYSANLNP

-546 STSGSWWKYYNI
+546 AKGGGFWQYYNI

-621 FSNFIDLTYFSRA
+621 FSNFVDLTYFSRA

-645 KMSKNSWI
+645 KMPKNSWI

-705 ELNTHSKILV
+705 EFK
-715 IIGLLVAYIIASFIA
+715 Y
-730 LCLGDENLNP
+730 
-740 KELFSYIFSQDKILR
+740 
-755 QIIIDGRLPRIIMAI
+755 
-770 LIGMLLASS
+770 
-779 GAITQNVFS
+779 
-788 NPIADPYIIGIAS
+788 
-801 AATFGA
+801 
-807 VLAYLLKLNDY
+807 
-818 YYGILGFVC
+818 
-827 SAFFALGVFKISSK
+827 AF
-841 ASIATLLIIGIAASS
+841 
-856 FLGAFT
+856 
-862 SFFTYLIGEDS
+862 
-873 FKIVAWL
+873 
-880 MGNIGNASW
+880 
-889 FRVGIL
+889 
-895 ILPLIFC
+895 
-902 LFYFYAHKNEL
+902 
-913 NILLSGDDEARNLG
+913 
-927 VNAQKLKINLLI
+927 
-939 VSSLAVSFAVAFSGL
+939 
-954 IGFVGLIIPHTI
+954 
-966 RLLLKNYDNAL
+966 
-977 VIPLCTAFGGLFLLI
+977 
-992 CDTLARTLLAPV
+992 
-1004 QIPIGIL
+1004 
-1011 TAFFGAPIF
+1011 
-1020 LYLALSARRFL
+1020 

>member
-1 MHPNKKA
+1 MHPNKIA
-8 FNLSL
+8 FKLSL

-29 AINLQ
+29 AIKLQ
-34 KVVVSA
+34 KVVVST

-63 NKGYVSLEQALERI
+63 NKGYISLEQALERI

-92 MRGQGNKS
+92 MRGQGDKS

-111 AINVLDNSHGVTP
+111 AINVLDNSHGVTQ

-175 AYDHGGL
+175 AYDHGRL

-234 SDLTLGYNYF
+234 SDLTLEYNYF

-301 NQKINYLKDEISMM
+301 NQKINYLKDVSTMSSM
-315 GTTAYQNGSGF
+315 GLSVPVYQNGSGF

-347 IFGYEFTNHDAKRKS
+347 IFGYEFANHDAKRTS
-362 LVYYSVP
+362 IIHYD
-369 GVINYHRMT
+369 INSPKFQMSHTMT
-378 TLMDMTK
+378 TLMDMNK
-385 QSHSIFALDSHNFNE
+385 QSHSIFALDSHEFNDI
-400 FFTLSGGARY
+400 FSISGGARY
-410 EFSTYNT
+410 EYSLYDTNRNYTSNMIISSIPRPSTPELFST
-417 NRSYRNEMS
+417 
-426 MNGRPPSS
+426 
-434 NPIITDSTT
+434 D
-443 LFDTDKNTNNFAFEI
+443 DTSHNFAFEI

-467 GNLYLK
+467 GKLYIK
-473 YERGFVSPTP
+473 YERGFVSPSP
-483 AQFVNRNKT
+483 AQFVNKDK
-492 GNGIPPYYSSNLKA
+492 ISQKYYSANLNP

-546 STSGSWWKYYNI
+546 ATGGGFWQYYNI

-611 AGLEYAWNKN
+611 AGIEYAWNKN

-634 KDGGTINENTG
+634 KDGGTIDENTG

-705 ELNTHSKILV
+705 EFK
-715 IIGLLVAYIIASFIA
+715 Y
-730 LCLGDENLNP
+730 
-740 KELFSYIFSQDKILR
+740 
-755 QIIIDGRLPRIIMAI
+755 
-770 LIGMLLASS
+770 
-779 GAITQNVFS
+779 
-788 NPIADPYIIGIAS
+788 
-801 AATFGA
+801 TF
-807 VLAYLLKLNDY
+807 
-818 YYGILGFVC
+818 
-827 SAFFALGVFKISSK
+827 
-841 ASIATLLIIGIAASS
+841 
-856 FLGAFT
+856 
-862 SFFTYLIGEDS
+862 
-873 FKIVAWL
+873 
-880 MGNIGNASW
+880 
-889 FRVGIL
+889 
-895 ILPLIFC
+895 
-902 LFYFYAHKNEL
+902 
-913 NILLSGDDEARNLG
+913 
-927 VNAQKLKINLLI
+927 
-939 VSSLAVSFAVAFSGL
+939 
-954 IGFVGLIIPHTI
+954 
-966 RLLLKNYDNAL
+966 
-977 VIPLCTAFGGLFLLI
+977 
-992 CDTLARTLLAPV
+992 
-1004 QIPIGIL
+1004 
-1011 TAFFGAPIF
+1011 
-1020 LYLALSARRFL
+1020 

>member
-1 MHPNKKA
+1 M
-8 FNLSL
+8 
-13 FALLL
+13 
-18 ITNLN
+18 
-23 AQESNE
+23 
-29 AINLQ
+29 
-34 KVVVSA
+34 
-40 TGFEQDAD
+40 
-48 SNLRNVISIEGKDLQ
+48 
-63 NKGYVSLEQALERI
+63 
-77 SGISFVNFGL
+77 
-87 GRNID
+87 
-92 MRGQGNKS
+92 
-100 NIAVKVMIDGR
+100 
-111 AINVLDNSHGVTP
+111 
-124 LDSINL
+124 
-130 DNVERIEIIPGGGSV
+130 

-175 AYDHGGL
+175 AYDHGRL
-182 GGNLGINGAKQINE
+182 GGNLGINSAKQINE

-267 NSDNI
+267 NSGNI

-301 NQKINYLKDEISMM
+301 NQKINYLKDVSTMSYRGM
-315 GTTAYQNGSGF
+315 SLPVYQNGSGF
-326 EDTLTGISLKNKLN
+326 EDTLTEISLKNKLN

-347 IFGYEFTNHDAKRKS
+347 IFGYEFANHDAKRTS
-362 LVYYSVP
+362 IIHYDVNTNGFQMS
-369 GVINYHRMT
+369 HTMT
-378 TLMDMTK
+378 TLMDMKK
-385 QSHSIFALDSHNFNE
+385 QSHSIFALDSHEFNDI
-400 FFTLSGGARY
+400 FSISGGARY
-410 EFSTYNT
+410 EYSLYDTNRNYTSNMIIFNRPRPSTPELFST
-417 NRSYRNEMS
+417 
-426 MNGRPPSS
+426 
-434 NPIITDSTT
+434 D
-443 LFDTDKNTNNFAFEI
+443 DTSHNFAFEI

-467 GNLYLK
+467 GKLYIK
-473 YERGFVSPTP
+473 YERGFVSPSP
-483 AQFVNRNKT
+483 AQFVNKDKNSQK
-492 GNGIPPYYSSNLKA
+492 YYSANLNP

-546 STSGSWWKYYNI
+546 ATGGGFWQYYNI

-579 IFRESLTYLD
+579 ILRESLTYLD

-611 AGLEYAWNKN
+611 AGLEYAWNEN

-634 KDGGTINENTG
+634 KDGGTIDENTG

-705 ELNTHSKILV
+705 EFK
-715 IIGLLVAYIIASFIA
+715 Y
-730 LCLGDENLNP
+730 
-740 KELFSYIFSQDKILR
+740 
-755 QIIIDGRLPRIIMAI
+755 
-770 LIGMLLASS
+770 
-779 GAITQNVFS
+779 
-788 NPIADPYIIGIAS
+788 
-801 AATFGA
+801 TF
-807 VLAYLLKLNDY
+807 
-818 YYGILGFVC
+818 
-827 SAFFALGVFKISSK
+827 
-841 ASIATLLIIGIAASS
+841 
-856 FLGAFT
+856 
-862 SFFTYLIGEDS
+862 
-873 FKIVAWL
+873 
-880 MGNIGNASW
+880 
-889 FRVGIL
+889 
-895 ILPLIFC
+895 
-902 LFYFYAHKNEL
+902 
-913 NILLSGDDEARNLG
+913 
-927 VNAQKLKINLLI
+927 
-939 VSSLAVSFAVAFSGL
+939 
-954 IGFVGLIIPHTI
+954 
-966 RLLLKNYDNAL
+966 
-977 VIPLCTAFGGLFLLI
+977 
-992 CDTLARTLLAPV
+992 
-1004 QIPIGIL
+1004 
-1011 TAFFGAPIF
+1011 
-1020 LYLALSARRFL
+1020 

>member
-1 MHPNKKA
+1 MYPNKIA
-8 FNLSL
+8 FKLSL

-29 AINLQ
+29 AIKLQ
-34 KVVVSA
+34 KVVVST

-63 NKGYVSLEQALERI
+63 NKGYISLEQALERI

-92 MRGQGNKS
+92 MRGQGDKS

-111 AINVLDNSHGVTP
+111 AINVLDNSHGVTQ

-175 AYDHGGL
+175 AYDHGRL

-301 NQKINYLKDEISMM
+301 NQKINYLKDVSTMSSM
-315 GTTAYQNGSGF
+315 GLSVPVYQNGSGF
-326 EDTLTGISLKNKLN
+326 KDTLTGISLKNKLN

-347 IFGYEFTNHDAKRKS
+347 IFGYEFANHDAKRTS
-362 LVYYSVP
+362 IIHYD
-369 GVINYHRMT
+369 INSPKFQMSHTMT
-378 TLMDMTK
+378 TLMDMNK
-385 QSHSIFALDSHNFNE
+385 QSHSIFALDSHEFNDI
-400 FFTLSGGARY
+400 FSISGGARY
-410 EFSTYNT
+410 EYSLYDTNRNYTSNMIISSIPRPSTPELFST
-417 NRSYRNEMS
+417 
-426 MNGRPPSS
+426 
-434 NPIITDSTT
+434 D
-443 LFDTDKNTNNFAFEI
+443 DTSHNFAFEI
-458 TPNFKYSDT
+458 TPNFKYSNT
-467 GNLYLK
+467 GKLYIK
-473 YERGFVSPTP
+473 YERGFVSPSP
-483 AQFVNRNKT
+483 AQFVNKDK
-492 GNGIPPYYSSNLKA
+492 ISQKYYSANLNP

-634 KDGGTINENTG
+634 KDGGTIDENTG

-705 ELNTHSKILV
+705 EFK
-715 IIGLLVAYIIASFIA
+715 Y
-730 LCLGDENLNP
+730 
-740 KELFSYIFSQDKILR
+740 
-755 QIIIDGRLPRIIMAI
+755 
-770 LIGMLLASS
+770 
-779 GAITQNVFS
+779 
-788 NPIADPYIIGIAS
+788 
-801 AATFGA
+801 
-807 VLAYLLKLNDY
+807 
-818 YYGILGFVC
+818 
-827 SAFFALGVFKISSK
+827 AF
-841 ASIATLLIIGIAASS
+841 
-856 FLGAFT
+856 
-862 SFFTYLIGEDS
+862 
-873 FKIVAWL
+873 
-880 MGNIGNASW
+880 
-889 FRVGIL
+889 
-895 ILPLIFC
+895 
-902 LFYFYAHKNEL
+902 
-913 NILLSGDDEARNLG
+913 
-927 VNAQKLKINLLI
+927 
-939 VSSLAVSFAVAFSGL
+939 
-954 IGFVGLIIPHTI
+954 
-966 RLLLKNYDNAL
+966 
-977 VIPLCTAFGGLFLLI
+977 
-992 CDTLARTLLAPV
+992 
-1004 QIPIGIL
+1004 
-1011 TAFFGAPIF
+1011 
-1020 LYLALSARRFL
+1020 

>member
-8 FNLSL
+8 FKLSL

-23 AQESNE
+23 AQESNK

-34 KVVVSA
+34 KVVVST

-77 SGISFVNFGL
+77 SSISFVNFGL

-100 NIAVKVMIDGR
+100 NIAVKVMIDGH

-145 LYGSGTRGG
+145 LYGSGTIGG

-164 SDAFAI
+164 SHAFAI

-267 NSDNI
+267 KSDNI

-301 NQKINYLKDEISMM
+301 NQKINYLKDVSTMSYM
-315 GTTAYQNGSGF
+315 NMSLPVYQNGSGF

-347 IFGYEFTNHDAKRKS
+347 IFGYEFANHDAKRKS

-369 GVINYHRMT
+369 SVINYHRMT
-378 TLMDMTK
+378 TLIDMTK

-410 EFSTYNT
+410 EFSSYNT
-417 NRSYRNEMS
+417 DRSYRNEMS
-426 MNGRPPSS
+426 MNGRP
-434 NPIITDSTT
+434 
-443 LFDTDKNTNNFAFEI
+443 
-458 TPNFKYSDT
+458 
-467 GNLYLK
+467 
-473 YERGFVSPTP
+473 
-483 AQFVNRNKT
+483 
-492 GNGIPPYYSSNLKA
+492 
-506 EIFDTFELGI
+506 
-516 DDFWWDFYGFNLT
+516 
-529 LFYTLSKDEI
+529 
-539 SYLGNPH
+539 H
-546 STSGSWWKYYNI
+546 
-558 DQTRR
+558 
-563 LGVELSLSQ
+563 
-572 NFLDDDL
+572 
-579 IFRESLTYLD
+579 
-589 AKISKGVNDG
+589 
-599 MRIPYV
+599 
-605 SKIKAT
+605 
-611 AGLEYAWNKN
+611 
-621 FSNFIDLTYFSRA
+621 
-634 KDGGTINENTG
+634 
-645 KMSKNSWI
+645 
-653 RDYFLTDIGMKYN
+653 
-666 YKKLQ
+666 
-671 ILAGI
+671 
-676 RNLFDKRYYTYQD
+676 
-689 SINDQ
+689 
-694 YLVGNGRNYYV
+694 
-705 ELNTHSKILV
+705 H
-715 IIGLLVAYIIASFIA
+715 
-730 LCLGDENLNP
+730 
-740 KELFSYIFSQDKILR
+740 
-755 QIIIDGRLPRIIMAI
+755 
-770 LIGMLLASS
+770 
-779 GAITQNVFS
+779 
-788 NPIADPYIIGIAS
+788 
-801 AATFGA
+801 
-807 VLAYLLKLNDY
+807 
-818 YYGILGFVC
+818 
-827 SAFFALGVFKISSK
+827 
-841 ASIATLLIIGIAASS
+841 
-856 FLGAFT
+856 
-862 SFFTYLIGEDS
+862 
-873 FKIVAWL
+873 
-880 MGNIGNASW
+880 
-889 FRVGIL
+889 
-895 ILPLIFC
+895 
-902 LFYFYAHKNEL
+902 
-913 NILLSGDDEARNLG
+913 LLS
-927 VNAQKLKINLLI
+927 
-939 VSSLAVSFAVAFSGL
+939 
-954 IGFVGLIIPHTI
+954 
-966 RLLLKNYDNAL
+966 
-977 VIPLCTAFGGLFLLI
+977 
-992 CDTLARTLLAPV
+992 
-1004 QIPIGIL
+1004 
-1011 TAFFGAPIF
+1011 
-1020 LYLALSARRFL
+1020 

>member
-1 MHPNKKA
+1 
-8 FNLSL
+8 
-13 FALLL
+13 
-18 ITNLN
+18 
-23 AQESNE
+23 
-29 AINLQ
+29 
-34 KVVVSA
+34 
-40 TGFEQDAD
+40 
-48 SNLRNVISIEGKDLQ
+48 
-63 NKGYVSLEQALERI
+63 
-77 SGISFVNFGL
+77 
-87 GRNID
+87 
-92 MRGQGNKS
+92 
-100 NIAVKVMIDGR
+100 
-111 AINVLDNSHGVTP
+111 
-124 LDSINL
+124 
-130 DNVERIEIIPGGGSV
+130 
-145 LYGSGTRGG
+145 
-154 VINII
+154 I

-175 AYDHGGL
+175 AYDHGRL

-256 AQAQSD
+256 AQAQSN

-267 NSDNI
+267 KSDNI

-301 NQKINYLKDEISMM
+301 NQKINYLKDEISMK

-347 IFGYEFTNHDAKRKS
+347 IFGYEFANHDAKRTSIIHYDVNAGKFQMS
-362 LVYYSVP
+362 
-369 GVINYHRMT
+369 HTMT

-385 QSHSIFALDSHNFNE
+385 QSHSIFALNSHEFNDI
-400 FFTLSGGARY
+400 FSISGGARY
-410 EFSTYNT
+410 EYSLYDTNRNYTSNMIMIMFGKPNIKTELFST
-417 NRSYRNEMS
+417 
-426 MNGRPPSS
+426 
-434 NPIITDSTT
+434 D
-443 LFDTDKNTNNFAFEI
+443 DTSHNFAFEI

-467 GNLYLK
+467 GKLYIK

-483 AQFVNRNKT
+483 AQFVNKDQKT
-492 GNGIPPYYSSNLKA
+492 QKYYSANLNP

-621 FSNFIDLTYFSRA
+621 FSNFADLTYFSRA
-634 KDGGTINENTG
+634 KDGGTIDENTG

-705 ELNTHSKILV
+705 EFK
-715 IIGLLVAYIIASFIA
+715 Y
-730 LCLGDENLNP
+730 
-740 KELFSYIFSQDKILR
+740 
-755 QIIIDGRLPRIIMAI
+755 
-770 LIGMLLASS
+770 
-779 GAITQNVFS
+779 
-788 NPIADPYIIGIAS
+788 
-801 AATFGA
+801 
-807 VLAYLLKLNDY
+807 
-818 YYGILGFVC
+818 
-827 SAFFALGVFKISSK
+827 AF
-841 ASIATLLIIGIAASS
+841 
-856 FLGAFT
+856 
-862 SFFTYLIGEDS
+862 
-873 FKIVAWL
+873 
-880 MGNIGNASW
+880 
-889 FRVGIL
+889 
-895 ILPLIFC
+895 
-902 LFYFYAHKNEL
+902 
-913 NILLSGDDEARNLG
+913 
-927 VNAQKLKINLLI
+927 
-939 VSSLAVSFAVAFSGL
+939 
-954 IGFVGLIIPHTI
+954 
-966 RLLLKNYDNAL
+966 
-977 VIPLCTAFGGLFLLI
+977 
-992 CDTLARTLLAPV
+992 
-1004 QIPIGIL
+1004 
-1011 TAFFGAPIF
+1011 
-1020 LYLALSARRFL
+1020 

>member
-1 MHPNKKA
+1 MHPNKIA
-8 FNLSL
+8 FKLSL

-29 AINLQ
+29 AIKLQ
-34 KVVVSA
+34 KVVVST

-63 NKGYVSLEQALERI
+63 NKGYISLEQALERI

-92 MRGQGNKS
+92 MRGQGDKS

-111 AINVLDNSHGVTP
+111 AINVLDNSHGVTQ

-175 AYDHGGL
+175 AYDHGRL

-234 SDLTLGYNYF
+234 SDLTLEYNYF

-301 NQKINYLKDEISMM
+301 NQKINYLKDVSTMSYRGM
-315 GTTAYQNGSGF
+315 SLPVYQNGSGF
-326 EDTLTGISLKNKLN
+326 EDTLIGISLKNKLN

-347 IFGYEFTNHDAKRKS
+347 IFGYEFANHDAKRTS
-362 LVYYSVP
+362 IIHYDVNTNGFQMS
-369 GVINYHRMT
+369 HTMT
-378 TLMDMTK
+378 TLMDMDK
-385 QSHSIFALDSHNFNE
+385 QSHSIFALDSHEFNDI
-400 FFTLSGGARY
+400 FSISGGARY
-410 EFSTYNT
+410 EYSLYDTNRNYTSNMIISSIPRPSTPELFST
-417 NRSYRNEMS
+417 
-426 MNGRPPSS
+426 
-434 NPIITDSTT
+434 D
-443 LFDTDKNTNNFAFEI
+443 DTSHNFAFEI

-467 GNLYLK
+467 GKLYIK
-473 YERGFVSPTP
+473 YERGFISPSP
-483 AQFVNRNKT
+483 AQFVNKDK
-492 GNGIPPYYSSNLKA
+492 ISQKYYSANLNP

-546 STSGSWWKYYNI
+546 ATSGGFWQYYNI

-611 AGLEYAWNKN
+611 AGIEYAWNEN

-634 KDGGTINENTG
+634 KDGGTIDENTG

-705 ELNTHSKILV
+705 EFK
-715 IIGLLVAYIIASFIA
+715 Y
-730 LCLGDENLNP
+730 
-740 KELFSYIFSQDKILR
+740 
-755 QIIIDGRLPRIIMAI
+755 
-770 LIGMLLASS
+770 
-779 GAITQNVFS
+779 
-788 NPIADPYIIGIAS
+788 
-801 AATFGA
+801 TF
-807 VLAYLLKLNDY
+807 
-818 YYGILGFVC
+818 
-827 SAFFALGVFKISSK
+827 
-841 ASIATLLIIGIAASS
+841 
-856 FLGAFT
+856 
-862 SFFTYLIGEDS
+862 
-873 FKIVAWL
+873 
-880 MGNIGNASW
+880 
-889 FRVGIL
+889 
-895 ILPLIFC
+895 
-902 LFYFYAHKNEL
+902 
-913 NILLSGDDEARNLG
+913 
-927 VNAQKLKINLLI
+927 
-939 VSSLAVSFAVAFSGL
+939 
-954 IGFVGLIIPHTI
+954 
-966 RLLLKNYDNAL
+966 
-977 VIPLCTAFGGLFLLI
+977 
-992 CDTLARTLLAPV
+992 
-1004 QIPIGIL
+1004 
-1011 TAFFGAPIF
+1011 
-1020 LYLALSARRFL
+1020 

>member
-1 MHPNKKA
+1 MNPSKRVLK
-8 FNLSL
+8 LSL
-13 FALLL
+13 LVFLLSTG
-18 ITNLN
+18 IN
-23 AQESNE
+23 AQELNDK
-29 AINLQ
+29 AIQMQ

-48 SNLRNVISIEGKDLQ
+48 NNLRNVIVIDGKDLEKRGF
-63 NKGYVSLEQALERI
+63 NTLEQALERI

-92 MRGQGNKS
+92 MRGQGSKS
-100 NIAVKVMIDGR
+100 NIAVKVMVNGN

-124 LDSINL
+124 LESVNL
-130 DNVERIEIIPGGGSV
+130 NNIERIEIIPGGGSV

-159 TKKQK
+159 TKKEK
-164 SDAFAI
+164 SDAFALS
-170 NLKSS
+170 LKGSS
-175 AYDHGGL
+175 YDHGNL
-182 GGNLGINGAKQINE
+182 GGNLGVYGAKKINDY
-196 NLAFSFDIQSFNLDG
+196 LTFGFDIQGFNRDG

-219 GYFINTKTY
+219 GYFVNTKAYLNTS
-228 IDINDN
+228 DN
-234 SDLTLGYNYF
+234 SDLSLNYNYF
-244 KSKNT
+244 ESKNT

-256 AQAQSD
+256 AQIQSD

-267 NSDNI
+267 SGDNI
-272 TQINRPEISLDYHYY
+272 TQINRPEIALDYHHY
-287 FDDIWEFNLEAFWQ
+287 FSDLYEIQLGAFWQ
-301 NQKINYLKDEISMM
+301 NQKIRYLKDEISMM

-599 MRIPYV
+599 LRIPYV

-611 AGLEYAWNKN
+611 AGVEYAWNKN
-621 FSNFIDLTYFSRA
+621 LSSYIDLSYFSRA
-634 KDGGTINENTG
+634 KDGGVVDENTG
-645 KMSKNSWI
+645 KMSRNSWI
-653 RDYFLTDIGMKYN
+653 KDYFLTDIGVNYN
-666 YKKLQ
+666 YRNLQ

-676 RNLFDKRYYTYQD
+676 RNLFDKQYYTYQD
-689 SINDQ
+689 STNDQ
-694 YLVGNGRNYYV
+694 YLAGNGRNYYV
-705 ELNTHSKILV
+705 EFK
-715 IIGLLVAYIIASFIA
+715 Y
-730 LCLGDENLNP
+730 
-740 KELFSYIFSQDKILR
+740 
-755 QIIIDGRLPRIIMAI
+755 
-770 LIGMLLASS
+770 
-779 GAITQNVFS
+779 
-788 NPIADPYIIGIAS
+788 
-801 AATFGA
+801 
-807 VLAYLLKLNDY
+807 
-818 YYGILGFVC
+818 
-827 SAFFALGVFKISSK
+827 AF
-841 ASIATLLIIGIAASS
+841 
-856 FLGAFT
+856 
-862 SFFTYLIGEDS
+862 
-873 FKIVAWL
+873 
-880 MGNIGNASW
+880 
-889 FRVGIL
+889 
-895 ILPLIFC
+895 
-902 LFYFYAHKNEL
+902 
-913 NILLSGDDEARNLG
+913 
-927 VNAQKLKINLLI
+927 
-939 VSSLAVSFAVAFSGL
+939 
-954 IGFVGLIIPHTI
+954 
-966 RLLLKNYDNAL
+966 
-977 VIPLCTAFGGLFLLI
+977 
-992 CDTLARTLLAPV
+992 
-1004 QIPIGIL
+1004 
-1011 TAFFGAPIF
+1011 
-1020 LYLALSARRFL
+1020 

>member
-1 MHPNKKA
+1 
-8 FNLSL
+8 
-13 FALLL
+13 
-18 ITNLN
+18 
-23 AQESNE
+23 
-29 AINLQ
+29 
-34 KVVVSA
+34 
-40 TGFEQDAD
+40 
-48 SNLRNVISIEGKDLQ
+48 
-63 NKGYVSLEQALERI
+63 
-77 SGISFVNFGL
+77 
-87 GRNID
+87 
-92 MRGQGNKS
+92 MRGQGDKS

-267 NSDNI
+267 KSDNI

-301 NQKINYLKDEISMM
+301 NQKINYLKDVSTMSYGSMSLPV
-315 GTTAYQNGSGF
+315 YQNGSGF

-347 IFGYEFTNHDAKRKS
+347 IFGYEFANHDAKRTS
-362 LVYYSVP
+362 IIHYDVNTNMS
-369 GVINYHRMT
+369 HTMT
-378 TLMDMTK
+378 TLMNMTK
-385 QSHSIFALDSHNFNE
+385 QSHSIFALDSHEFNDI
-400 FFTLSGGARY
+400 FSISGGARY
-410 EFSTYNT
+410 EYSLYNT
-417 NRSYRNEMS
+417 NRNYTSNMIMS
-426 MNGRPPSS
+426 QR
-434 NPIITDSTT
+434 PIIKTELFSTD
-443 LFDTDKNTNNFAFEI
+443 DTNHNFAFEI

-467 GNLYLK
+467 GKLYIK
-473 YERGFVSPTP
+473 YERGFVSPSP
-483 AQFVNRNKT
+483 AQFVNKDKNSQK
-492 GNGIPPYYSSNLKA
+492 YYSANLNP

-546 STSGSWWKYYNI
+546 ATGGGFWQYYNI

-572 NFLDDDL
+572 NFLDNNL

-599 MRIPYV
+599 MRIPYI

-634 KDGGTINENTG
+634 KDGGTIDENTG

-671 ILAGI
+671 ILTGI

-689 SINDQ
+689 GINDQ

-705 ELNTHSKILV
+705 EFK
-715 IIGLLVAYIIASFIA
+715 Y
-730 LCLGDENLNP
+730 
-740 KELFSYIFSQDKILR
+740 
-755 QIIIDGRLPRIIMAI
+755 
-770 LIGMLLASS
+770 
-779 GAITQNVFS
+779 
-788 NPIADPYIIGIAS
+788 
-801 AATFGA
+801 
-807 VLAYLLKLNDY
+807 
-818 YYGILGFVC
+818 
-827 SAFFALGVFKISSK
+827 AF
-841 ASIATLLIIGIAASS
+841 
-856 FLGAFT
+856 
-862 SFFTYLIGEDS
+862 
-873 FKIVAWL
+873 
-880 MGNIGNASW
+880 
-889 FRVGIL
+889 
-895 ILPLIFC
+895 
-902 LFYFYAHKNEL
+902 
-913 NILLSGDDEARNLG
+913 
-927 VNAQKLKINLLI
+927 
-939 VSSLAVSFAVAFSGL
+939 
-954 IGFVGLIIPHTI
+954 
-966 RLLLKNYDNAL
+966 
-977 VIPLCTAFGGLFLLI
+977 
-992 CDTLARTLLAPV
+992 
-1004 QIPIGIL
+1004 
-1011 TAFFGAPIF
+1011 
-1020 LYLALSARRFL
+1020 

>member
-1 MHPNKKA
+1 MHPNKIA
-8 FNLSL
+8 FKLSL

-29 AINLQ
+29 AIKLQ
-34 KVVVSA
+34 KVVVST

-63 NKGYVSLEQALERI
+63 NKGYISLEQALERI

-92 MRGQGNKS
+92 MRGQGDKS

-111 AINVLDNSHGVTP
+111 AINVLDNSHGVTQ

-175 AYDHGGL
+175 AYDHGRL

-234 SDLTLGYNYF
+234 SDLTLEYNYF

-301 NQKINYLKDEISMM
+301 NQKINYLKDVSTMSYRGM
-315 GTTAYQNGSGF
+315 SLPVYQNGSGF
-326 EDTLTGISLKNKLN
+326 EDTLIGISLKNKLN

-347 IFGYEFTNHDAKRKS
+347 IFGYEFANHDAKRTS
-362 LVYYSVP
+362 IIHYDVNTNGFQMS
-369 GVINYHRMT
+369 HTMT
-378 TLMDMTK
+378 TLMDMDK
-385 QSHSIFALDSHNFNE
+385 QSHSIFALDSHEFNDI
-400 FFTLSGGARY
+400 FSISGGARY
-410 EFSTYNT
+410 EYSLYDTNRNYTSNMIISSIPRPSTPELFST
-417 NRSYRNEMS
+417 
-426 MNGRPPSS
+426 
-434 NPIITDSTT
+434 D
-443 LFDTDKNTNNFAFEI
+443 DTSHNFAFEI

-467 GNLYLK
+467 GKLYIK
-473 YERGFVSPTP
+473 YERGFVSPSP
-483 AQFVNRNKT
+483 AQFVNKDK
-492 GNGIPPYYSSNLKA
+492 ISQKYYSANLNP

-546 STSGSWWKYYNI
+546 ATSGGFWQYYNI

-611 AGLEYAWNKN
+611 AGIEYAWNEN

-634 KDGGTINENTG
+634 KDGGTIDENTG

-705 ELNTHSKILV
+705 EFK
-715 IIGLLVAYIIASFIA
+715 Y
-730 LCLGDENLNP
+730 
-740 KELFSYIFSQDKILR
+740 
-755 QIIIDGRLPRIIMAI
+755 
-770 LIGMLLASS
+770 
-779 GAITQNVFS
+779 
-788 NPIADPYIIGIAS
+788 
-801 AATFGA
+801 TF
-807 VLAYLLKLNDY
+807 
-818 YYGILGFVC
+818 
-827 SAFFALGVFKISSK
+827 
-841 ASIATLLIIGIAASS
+841 
-856 FLGAFT
+856 
-862 SFFTYLIGEDS
+862 
-873 FKIVAWL
+873 
-880 MGNIGNASW
+880 
-889 FRVGIL
+889 
-895 ILPLIFC
+895 
-902 LFYFYAHKNEL
+902 
-913 NILLSGDDEARNLG
+913 
-927 VNAQKLKINLLI
+927 
-939 VSSLAVSFAVAFSGL
+939 
-954 IGFVGLIIPHTI
+954 
-966 RLLLKNYDNAL
+966 
-977 VIPLCTAFGGLFLLI
+977 
-992 CDTLARTLLAPV
+992 
-1004 QIPIGIL
+1004 
-1011 TAFFGAPIF
+1011 
-1020 LYLALSARRFL
+1020 

>member
-8 FNLSL
+8 FKLSL

-48 SNLRNVISIEGKDLQ
+48 SNLRNIISIEGKDLQ

-92 MRGQGNKS
+92 MRGQGDKS

-175 AYDHGGL
+175 AYDHGRI

-301 NQKINYLKDEISMM
+301 NQKIDYLKDVSEMSSM
-315 GTTAYQNGSGF
+315 GLSIPVYQNGSGF

-347 IFGYEFTNHDAKRKS
+347 IFGYEFANHDAKRTS
-362 LVYYSVP
+362 IIHYDVNAGRFQMS
-369 GVINYHRMT
+369 HTMT

-385 QSHSIFALDSHNFNE
+385 KSHSIFALDSHEFNDI
-400 FFTLSGGARY
+400 FSISGGARY
-410 EFSTYNT
+410 EYSLYDTNRNYTSNMIISNTPKLSTPELFSTDDT
-417 NRSYRNEMS
+417 NH
-426 MNGRPPSS
+426 
-434 NPIITDSTT
+434 
-443 LFDTDKNTNNFAFEI
+443 NFAFEI

-467 GNLYLK
+467 GKLYIK
-473 YERGFVSPTP
+473 YERGFVSPSP
-483 AQFVNRNKT
+483 AQFVNKDKNSQK
-492 GNGIPPYYSSNLKA
+492 YYSANLNP

-546 STSGSWWKYYNI
+546 ATGGGFWQYYNI

-634 KDGGTINENTG
+634 KDSGTIDENTG

-705 ELNTHSKILV
+705 EFK
-715 IIGLLVAYIIASFIA
+715 Y
-730 LCLGDENLNP
+730 
-740 KELFSYIFSQDKILR
+740 
-755 QIIIDGRLPRIIMAI
+755 
-770 LIGMLLASS
+770 
-779 GAITQNVFS
+779 
-788 NPIADPYIIGIAS
+788 
-801 AATFGA
+801 
-807 VLAYLLKLNDY
+807 
-818 YYGILGFVC
+818 
-827 SAFFALGVFKISSK
+827 AF
-841 ASIATLLIIGIAASS
+841 
-856 FLGAFT
+856 
-862 SFFTYLIGEDS
+862 
-873 FKIVAWL
+873 
-880 MGNIGNASW
+880 
-889 FRVGIL
+889 
-895 ILPLIFC
+895 
-902 LFYFYAHKNEL
+902 
-913 NILLSGDDEARNLG
+913 
-927 VNAQKLKINLLI
+927 
-939 VSSLAVSFAVAFSGL
+939 
-954 IGFVGLIIPHTI
+954 
-966 RLLLKNYDNAL
+966 
-977 VIPLCTAFGGLFLLI
+977 
-992 CDTLARTLLAPV
+992 
-1004 QIPIGIL
+1004 
-1011 TAFFGAPIF
+1011 
-1020 LYLALSARRFL
+1020 

>member
-8 FNLSL
+8 FKLSL

-23 AQESNE
+23 AQESNK

-34 KVVVSA
+34 KVVVST

-100 NIAVKVMIDGR
+100 NIAVKVMIDGH

-170 NLKSS
+170 NLKSN

-262 PTQKG
+262 TTQKG

-347 IFGYEFTNHDAKRKS
+347 IFGYEFTNHDAKRTSIIHYNVNSPKFQMS
-362 LVYYSVP
+362 
-369 GVINYHRMT
+369 HTMT
-378 TLMDMTK
+378 TLMDMDK
-385 QSHSIFALDSHNFNE
+385 QSHSIFALDSHEFNNI
-400 FFTLSGGARY
+400 FSISGGARY
-410 EFSTYNT
+410 EYSLYDT
-417 NRSYRNEMS
+417 NRNYT
-426 MNGRPPSS
+426 S
-434 NPIITDSTT
+434 NMIMLGKPNIKTE
-443 LFDTDKNTNNFAFEI
+443 LFSADDTSHNFAFEI

-467 GNLYLK
+467 GKLYIK
-473 YERGFVSPTP
+473 YERGFVSPSP
-483 AQFVNRNKT
+483 AQFVNKDK
-492 GNGIPPYYSSNLKA
+492 ISQKYYSANLNP

-516 DDFWWDFYGFNLT
+516 NDFWWDFYGFNLT

-579 IFRESLTYLD
+579 ILRESLTYLD

-634 KDGGTINENTG
+634 KDGGTIDENTG

-705 ELNTHSKILV
+705 EFK
-715 IIGLLVAYIIASFIA
+715 Y
-730 LCLGDENLNP
+730 
-740 KELFSYIFSQDKILR
+740 
-755 QIIIDGRLPRIIMAI
+755 
-770 LIGMLLASS
+770 
-779 GAITQNVFS
+779 
-788 NPIADPYIIGIAS
+788 
-801 AATFGA
+801 
-807 VLAYLLKLNDY
+807 
-818 YYGILGFVC
+818 
-827 SAFFALGVFKISSK
+827 AF
-841 ASIATLLIIGIAASS
+841 
-856 FLGAFT
+856 
-862 SFFTYLIGEDS
+862 
-873 FKIVAWL
+873 
-880 MGNIGNASW
+880 
-889 FRVGIL
+889 
-895 ILPLIFC
+895 
-902 LFYFYAHKNEL
+902 
-913 NILLSGDDEARNLG
+913 
-927 VNAQKLKINLLI
+927 
-939 VSSLAVSFAVAFSGL
+939 
-954 IGFVGLIIPHTI
+954 
-966 RLLLKNYDNAL
+966 
-977 VIPLCTAFGGLFLLI
+977 
-992 CDTLARTLLAPV
+992 
-1004 QIPIGIL
+1004 
-1011 TAFFGAPIF
+1011 
-1020 LYLALSARRFL
+1020 

>member
-1 MHPNKKA
+1 MHPNKK
-8 FNLSL
+8 FYKLFKLSL

-124 LDSINL
+124 LNSINL

-145 LYGSGTRGG
+145 LYGNGTRGG

-175 AYDHGGL
+175 TYNHGGL

-211 YQEGYNEK
+211 YQKGYNEK

-256 AQAQSD
+256 TQAQSN

-301 NQKINYLKDEISMM
+301 NQKINYLKDVSTMSYRGM
-315 GTTAYQNGSGF
+315 SLPVYQNGSGF
-326 EDTLTGISLKNKLN
+326 EDTLTGISLKTKLN

-347 IFGYEFTNHDAKRKS
+347 IFGYEFANHDAKRKS
-362 LVYYSVP
+362 LVYYSAAP
-369 GVINYHRMT
+369 IINYHRMT

-385 QSHSIFALDSHNFNE
+385 QSHSIFALDSHQFNDI
-400 FFTLSGGARY
+400 FSISGGARY
-410 EFSTYNT
+410 EYSLYDTH
-417 NRSYRNEMS
+417 RSYTNKMIIFGME
-426 MNGRPPSS
+426 RPS
-434 NPIITDSTT
+434 NPE
-443 LFDTDKNTNNFAFEI
+443 LFDSDDTSNNFAFEI

-467 GNLYLK
+467 GNIYAK
-473 YERGFVSPTP
+473 YERGFISPTP
-483 AQFVNRNKT
+483 AQLVNKDQAT
-492 GNGIPPYYSSNLKA
+492 QKYYTANLDP

-516 DDFWWDFYGFNLT
+516 NDFWWDFYGFNLT

-546 STSGSWWKYYNI
+546 STGGAFWKYYNI

-563 LGVELSLSQ
+563 LGAELNLHQFLFNDSLILKESLS
-572 NFLDDDL
+572 
-579 IFRESLTYLD
+579 YLD
-589 AKISKGVNDG
+589 AQISKGVNDG
-599 MRIPYV
+599 LRIPYV

-611 AGLEYAWNKN
+611 AGVEYAWNKN
-621 FSNFIDLTYFSRA
+621 LSSYIDLSYFSRA
-634 KDGGTINENTG
+634 KDGGVVDENTG
-645 KMSKNSWI
+645 KMSRNSWI
-653 RDYFLTDIGMKYN
+653 KDYFLTDIGVNYN
-666 YKKLQ
+666 YRNLQ

-676 RNLFDKRYYTYQD
+676 RNLFDKQYYTYQD
-689 SINDQ
+689 STNDQ
-694 YLVGNGRNYYV
+694 YLAGNGRNYYV
-705 ELNTHSKILV
+705 EFK
-715 IIGLLVAYIIASFIA
+715 Y
-730 LCLGDENLNP
+730 
-740 KELFSYIFSQDKILR
+740 
-755 QIIIDGRLPRIIMAI
+755 
-770 LIGMLLASS
+770 
-779 GAITQNVFS
+779 
-788 NPIADPYIIGIAS
+788 
-801 AATFGA
+801 
-807 VLAYLLKLNDY
+807 
-818 YYGILGFVC
+818 
-827 SAFFALGVFKISSK
+827 AF
-841 ASIATLLIIGIAASS
+841 
-856 FLGAFT
+856 
-862 SFFTYLIGEDS
+862 
-873 FKIVAWL
+873 
-880 MGNIGNASW
+880 
-889 FRVGIL
+889 
-895 ILPLIFC
+895 
-902 LFYFYAHKNEL
+902 
-913 NILLSGDDEARNLG
+913 
-927 VNAQKLKINLLI
+927 
-939 VSSLAVSFAVAFSGL
+939 
-954 IGFVGLIIPHTI
+954 
-966 RLLLKNYDNAL
+966 
-977 VIPLCTAFGGLFLLI
+977 
-992 CDTLARTLLAPV
+992 
-1004 QIPIGIL
+1004 
-1011 TAFFGAPIF
+1011 
-1020 LYLALSARRFL
+1020 

>member
-1 MHPNKKA
+1 M
-8 FNLSL
+8 
-13 FALLL
+13 
-18 ITNLN
+18 
-23 AQESNE
+23 EM
-29 AINLQ
+29 
-34 KVVVSA
+34 V
-40 TGFEQDAD
+40 
-48 SNLRNVISIEGKDLQ
+48 
-63 NKGYVSLEQALERI
+63 
-77 SGISFVNFGL
+77 L
-87 GRNID
+87 G
-92 MRGQGNKS
+92 
-100 NIAVKVMIDGR
+100 
-111 AINVLDNSHGVTP
+111 
-124 LDSINL
+124 
-130 DNVERIEIIPGGGSV
+130 
-145 LYGSGTRGG
+145 GG

-175 AYDHGGL
+175 AYDHGRL

-256 AQAQSD
+256 AQAQSN

-267 NSDNI
+267 KSDNI

-301 NQKINYLKDEISMM
+301 NQKINYLKDEISMK

-347 IFGYEFTNHDAKRKS
+347 IFGYEFANHDAKRTSIIHYDVNAGKFQMS
-362 LVYYSVP
+362 
-369 GVINYHRMT
+369 HTMT

-385 QSHSIFALDSHNFNE
+385 QSHSIFALNSHEFNDI
-400 FFTLSGGARY
+400 FSISGGARY
-410 EFSTYNT
+410 EYSLYDTNRNYTSNMIMIMFGKPNIKTELFST
-417 NRSYRNEMS
+417 
-426 MNGRPPSS
+426 
-434 NPIITDSTT
+434 D
-443 LFDTDKNTNNFAFEI
+443 DTSHNFAFEI

-467 GNLYLK
+467 GKLYIK

-483 AQFVNRNKT
+483 AQFVNKDQKT
-492 GNGIPPYYSSNLKA
+492 QKYYSANLNP

-621 FSNFIDLTYFSRA
+621 FSNFADLTYFSRA
-634 KDGGTINENTG
+634 KDGGTIDENTG

-705 ELNTHSKILV
+705 EFK
-715 IIGLLVAYIIASFIA
+715 Y
-730 LCLGDENLNP
+730 
-740 KELFSYIFSQDKILR
+740 
-755 QIIIDGRLPRIIMAI
+755 
-770 LIGMLLASS
+770 
-779 GAITQNVFS
+779 
-788 NPIADPYIIGIAS
+788 
-801 AATFGA
+801 
-807 VLAYLLKLNDY
+807 
-818 YYGILGFVC
+818 
-827 SAFFALGVFKISSK
+827 AF
-841 ASIATLLIIGIAASS
+841 
-856 FLGAFT
+856 
-862 SFFTYLIGEDS
+862 
-873 FKIVAWL
+873 
-880 MGNIGNASW
+880 
-889 FRVGIL
+889 
-895 ILPLIFC
+895 
-902 LFYFYAHKNEL
+902 
-913 NILLSGDDEARNLG
+913 
-927 VNAQKLKINLLI
+927 
-939 VSSLAVSFAVAFSGL
+939 
-954 IGFVGLIIPHTI
+954 
-966 RLLLKNYDNAL
+966 
-977 VIPLCTAFGGLFLLI
+977 
-992 CDTLARTLLAPV
+992 
-1004 QIPIGIL
+1004 
-1011 TAFFGAPIF
+1011 
-1020 LYLALSARRFL
+1020 

>member
-1 MHPNKKA
+1 MYPNKKV
-8 FNLSL
+8 FKLSL

-40 TGFEQDAD
+40 IGFEQDAD

-92 MRGQGNKS
+92 MRGQGDKS

-175 AYDHGGL
+175 AYDHGGI

-301 NQKINYLKDEISMM
+301 NQKINYLKDVSEMSSM
-315 GTTAYQNGSGF
+315 GLSVPVYQNGSGF

-347 IFGYEFTNHDAKRKS
+347 IFGYEFANHDAKRTS
-362 LVYYSVP
+362 IIHYDVNSP
-369 GVINYHRMT
+369 SFQMSHTMT
-378 TLMDMTK
+378 TLMDMDK
-385 QSHSIFALDSHNFNE
+385 QSHSIFALDSHEFNDI
-400 FFTLSGGARY
+400 FSISGGARY
-410 EFSTYNT
+410 EYSLYDTNRNYTSNMIISSVPRPSTPELFST
-417 NRSYRNEMS
+417 
-426 MNGRPPSS
+426 
-434 NPIITDSTT
+434 D
-443 LFDTDKNTNNFAFEI
+443 DTSHNFAFEI

-467 GNLYLK
+467 GKLYIK
-473 YERGFVSPTP
+473 YERGFVSPSP
-483 AQFVNRNKT
+483 AQFVNKDQKT
-492 GNGIPPYYSSNLKA
+492 QKYYSANLNP

-546 STSGSWWKYYNI
+546 ATGGGFWQYYNI

-579 IFRESLTYLD
+579 ILRESLTYLD

-634 KDGGTINENTG
+634 KDGGTIDENTG

-653 RDYFLTDIGMKYN
+653 RDYFLTDIGIKYN

-705 ELNTHSKILV
+705 EFK
-715 IIGLLVAYIIASFIA
+715 Y
-730 LCLGDENLNP
+730 
-740 KELFSYIFSQDKILR
+740 
-755 QIIIDGRLPRIIMAI
+755 
-770 LIGMLLASS
+770 
-779 GAITQNVFS
+779 
-788 NPIADPYIIGIAS
+788 
-801 AATFGA
+801 
-807 VLAYLLKLNDY
+807 
-818 YYGILGFVC
+818 
-827 SAFFALGVFKISSK
+827 AF
-841 ASIATLLIIGIAASS
+841 
-856 FLGAFT
+856 
-862 SFFTYLIGEDS
+862 
-873 FKIVAWL
+873 
-880 MGNIGNASW
+880 
-889 FRVGIL
+889 
-895 ILPLIFC
+895 
-902 LFYFYAHKNEL
+902 
-913 NILLSGDDEARNLG
+913 
-927 VNAQKLKINLLI
+927 
-939 VSSLAVSFAVAFSGL
+939 
-954 IGFVGLIIPHTI
+954 
-966 RLLLKNYDNAL
+966 
-977 VIPLCTAFGGLFLLI
+977 
-992 CDTLARTLLAPV
+992 
-1004 QIPIGIL
+1004 
-1011 TAFFGAPIF
+1011 
-1020 LYLALSARRFL
+1020 

>member
-1 MHPNKKA
+1 MHPNKK
-8 FNLSL
+8 FLSLSL
-13 FALLL
+13 FTLL
-18 ITNLN
+18 TTHLN
-23 AQESNE
+23 AQELNE
-29 AINLQ
+29 AIKLQ
-34 KVVVSA
+34 KIVVSA

-48 SNLRNVISIEGKDLQ
+48 SNLRNIISIEGKDLQ
-63 NKGYVSLEQALERI
+63 NKGYISLEQALERI
-77 SGISFVNFGL
+77 SGISFINFGL

-124 LDSINL
+124 LESINL
-130 DNVERIEIIPGGGSV
+130 DNIERIEIIPGGGSV

-170 NLKSS
+170 NFKSS
-175 AYDHGGL
+175 SYDHGRL
-182 GGNLGINGAKQINE
+182 SGNLGINGAKQINE
-196 NLAFSFDIQSFNLDG
+196 NLAFSFDIQSFNHDG
-211 YQEGYNEK
+211 YQEGYNKK

-228 IDINDN
+228 IDFNDN
-234 SDLTLGYNYF
+234 SDLTLVYNYF

-262 PTQKG
+262 PTQRG
-267 NSDNI
+267 SNDNI

-287 FDDIWEFNLEAFWQ
+287 INDMWEFNLETFWQ

-326 EDTLTGISLKNKLN
+326 EDTLTGIALKNKLN

-347 IFGYEFTNHDAKRKS
+347 IFDYEFANHDAKRKS

-369 GVINYHRMT
+369 GIINYHRMT

-385 QSHSIFALDSHNFNE
+385 QSHSIFALDSHNFND

-410 EFSTYNT
+410 EFSTYST
-417 NRSYRNEMS
+417 DRSYRNEMS
-426 MNGRPPSS
+426 MNGRPPS
-434 NPIITDSTT
+434 PIIIDTTT
-443 LFDTDKNTNNFAFEI
+443 LFNTDKNTHNFALEI

-492 GNGIPPYYSSNLKA
+492 GTNLPPYSSSNLKA

-572 NFLDDDL
+572 NFLNDDL

-589 AKISKGVNDG
+589 AKISKGINDG

-634 KDGGTINENTG
+634 KDGGTIDENTG
-645 KMSKNSWI
+645 KMSKNSWT
-653 RDYFLTDIGMKYN
+653 RDYFLTDIGMRYD

-705 ELNTHSKILV
+705 EFK
-715 IIGLLVAYIIASFIA
+715 Y
-730 LCLGDENLNP
+730 
-740 KELFSYIFSQDKILR
+740 
-755 QIIIDGRLPRIIMAI
+755 
-770 LIGMLLASS
+770 
-779 GAITQNVFS
+779 
-788 NPIADPYIIGIAS
+788 
-801 AATFGA
+801 
-807 VLAYLLKLNDY
+807 
-818 YYGILGFVC
+818 
-827 SAFFALGVFKISSK
+827 AF
-841 ASIATLLIIGIAASS
+841 
-856 FLGAFT
+856 
-862 SFFTYLIGEDS
+862 
-873 FKIVAWL
+873 
-880 MGNIGNASW
+880 
-889 FRVGIL
+889 
-895 ILPLIFC
+895 
-902 LFYFYAHKNEL
+902 
-913 NILLSGDDEARNLG
+913 
-927 VNAQKLKINLLI
+927 
-939 VSSLAVSFAVAFSGL
+939 
-954 IGFVGLIIPHTI
+954 
-966 RLLLKNYDNAL
+966 
-977 VIPLCTAFGGLFLLI
+977 
-992 CDTLARTLLAPV
+992 
-1004 QIPIGIL
+1004 
-1011 TAFFGAPIF
+1011 
-1020 LYLALSARRFL
+1020 

>member
-1 MHPNKKA
+1 MYPNKKV
-8 FNLSL
+8 FKLSL

-40 TGFEQDAD
+40 IGFEQDAD

-92 MRGQGNKS
+92 MRGQGDKS

-175 AYDHGGL
+175 AYDHGGI
-182 GGNLGINGAKQINE
+182 GGNLGINGSKQINE

-301 NQKINYLKDEISMM
+301 NQKINYLKDVSEMSSM
-315 GTTAYQNGSGF
+315 GLSVPVYQNGSGF

-347 IFGYEFTNHDAKRKS
+347 IFGYEFANHDAKRTSIIHYDVNAGKFQMS
-362 LVYYSVP
+362 
-369 GVINYHRMT
+369 HTMT

-385 QSHSIFALDSHNFNE
+385 QSHSIFALDSHEFNDI
-400 FFTLSGGARY
+400 FSISGGARY
-410 EFSTYNT
+410 EYSLYDTNRNYTSNMVISNIPKPSTPELFST
-417 NRSYRNEMS
+417 
-426 MNGRPPSS
+426 
-434 NPIITDSTT
+434 D
-443 LFDTDKNTNNFAFEI
+443 DTSHNFAFEI

-467 GNLYLK
+467 GKLYIK
-473 YERGFVSPTP
+473 YERGFVSPSP
-483 AQFVNRNKT
+483 AQFVNKDK
-492 GNGIPPYYSSNLKA
+492 ISQKYYSANLNP

-546 STSGSWWKYYNI
+546 ATGGGFWQYYNI

-634 KDGGTINENTG
+634 KDGGTIDENTG

-705 ELNTHSKILV
+705 EFK
-715 IIGLLVAYIIASFIA
+715 Y
-730 LCLGDENLNP
+730 
-740 KELFSYIFSQDKILR
+740 
-755 QIIIDGRLPRIIMAI
+755 
-770 LIGMLLASS
+770 
-779 GAITQNVFS
+779 
-788 NPIADPYIIGIAS
+788 
-801 AATFGA
+801 
-807 VLAYLLKLNDY
+807 
-818 YYGILGFVC
+818 
-827 SAFFALGVFKISSK
+827 AF
-841 ASIATLLIIGIAASS
+841 
-856 FLGAFT
+856 
-862 SFFTYLIGEDS
+862 
-873 FKIVAWL
+873 
-880 MGNIGNASW
+880 
-889 FRVGIL
+889 
-895 ILPLIFC
+895 
-902 LFYFYAHKNEL
+902 
-913 NILLSGDDEARNLG
+913 
-927 VNAQKLKINLLI
+927 
-939 VSSLAVSFAVAFSGL
+939 
-954 IGFVGLIIPHTI
+954 
-966 RLLLKNYDNAL
+966 
-977 VIPLCTAFGGLFLLI
+977 
-992 CDTLARTLLAPV
+992 
-1004 QIPIGIL
+1004 
-1011 TAFFGAPIF
+1011 
-1020 LYLALSARRFL
+1020 